1 MKLGL
6 FSINT
11 GACCDPDVATE
22 VARAAEAA
30 GFDSVWT
37 AEHVVLPD
45 PQVPPSPSAPLSPML
60 DPAVALAYIAA
71 STSKILLATGIII
84 LPQRNPLVLAKE
96 MASVDVLSKGRLLL
110 GVGAGYLVPEF
121 EALHAPFNRRG
132 ERVEDAMA
140 AMRAIWEMDQPHH
153 EGPFWSFTGV
163 QARPRPVQAS
173 IPFVMGGRGDGA
185 MSRSVRLCQGWYGFA
200 LTPEA
205 TKTCVDA
212 IAAASSKHERPS
224 SLGRL
229 EISVTPPPKPLTVE
243 LIEQYREFGVDRLV
257 ILPPGSSTRD
267 DLLRL
272 IDANAALL

>member
-11 GACCDPDVATE
+11 GVCCDPDVAAE
-22 VARAAEAA
+22 VARTAEAA

-45 PQVPPSPSAPLSPML
+45 PQVPPSPSAPLSPLL
-60 DPAVALAYIAA
+60 DPAVALSYIAA

-96 MASVDVLSKGRLLL
+96 MASVDVLSKGRLLF

-132 ERVEDAMA
+132 DRVEDAIA

-153 EGPFWSFTGV
+153 EGPFWSFSGV

-200 LTPEA
+200 LTPDA

-212 IAAASSKHERPS
+212 LAVAASKHERPA

-229 EISVTPPPKPLTVE
+229 EISVTPPPKPLTIE
-243 LIEQYREFGVDRLV
+243 LIEQYRDLGVDRLV

-272 IDANAALL
+272 IDTNAAFL